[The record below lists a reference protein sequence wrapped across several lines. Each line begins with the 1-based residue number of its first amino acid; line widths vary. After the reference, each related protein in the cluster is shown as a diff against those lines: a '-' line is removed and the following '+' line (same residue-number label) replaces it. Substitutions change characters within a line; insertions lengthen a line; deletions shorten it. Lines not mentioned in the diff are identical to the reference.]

1 MCHRFY
7 GTQSNSLDKLTK
19 KKENSCRHYKSSTTK
34 LFQCYTLS
42 FQHPKKKKR
51 KLTTQCV
58 KIKHANETIQYNW
71 LVVIM
76 MIDVSEQ
83 SKFFKQEGCATTD
96 NMFRMAFH
104 AQKYI
109 PLIQIIVKLALGFSD
124 CNRFN

>member
-1 MCHRFY
+1 VLY
-7 GTQSNSLDKLTK
+7 IIISAP
-19 KKENSCRHYKSSTTK
+19 KKEE
-34 LFQCYTLS
+34 
-42 FQHPKKKKR
+42 KK
-51 KLTTQCV
+51 
-58 KIKHANETIQYNW
+58 
-71 LVVIM
+71 
-76 MIDVSEQ
+76 VSEQ